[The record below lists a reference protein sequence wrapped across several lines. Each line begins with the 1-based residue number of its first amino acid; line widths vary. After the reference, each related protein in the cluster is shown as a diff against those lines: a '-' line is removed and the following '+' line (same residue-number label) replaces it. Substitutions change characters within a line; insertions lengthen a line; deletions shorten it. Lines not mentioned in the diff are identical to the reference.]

1 MKDSYI
7 PFLNSIKRFIPI
19 TRIFTDDLHTLTYGT
34 DAADANNNKLA
45 MGYTF
50 DFSTKAIVL
59 AIAMD
64 ENIKANLYPNPAR
77 NNVTINAPQGDLENA
92 HIQIF
97 DLSGKAI
104 FPKMNRTPKSEIK
117 IDISA
122 IKKGLYIVRL
132 NSNSFN
138 YVGKLIVD

>member
-1 MKDSYI
+1 
-7 PFLNSIKRFIPI
+7 
-19 TRIFTDDLHTLTYGT
+19 
-34 DAADANNNKLA
+34 